1 MVKGLP
7 DVCVLE
13 MRECQAG
20 VETYH
25 QNVKKRMVCAALLA
39 LPLLMGTTGCRQSG
53 GNGKPSGMTESSYP
67 VRGRVLSVDTSTQ
80 EIMLAHEAVPGFMEA
95 MTMPYKSVDAA
106 ALGELHP
113 GDSISAQIVVDK
125 DSDGDFHHAR
135 LKDIVITGQA
145 RPDTV
150 PQKQYHVPQ
159 KGDAVQNF
167 ALLNQDGKTMHLSDL
182 RGKAVLLTF
191 IYTRCPL
198 SDFCPKMSRNFAEV
212 NAALQKDAAA
222 YAKTDLLS
230 VSFDPV
236 YDTPS
241 VLKSYGGAYTG
252 KYTQEKFDHWQFA
265 APSTTELPA
274 VEQFFDLG
282 VTGGGVGIQ
291 HSLSTVL
298 IGKDGRIVDW
308 YPGNDWK
315 PADVVQA
322 MGAAAKA

>member
-1 MVKGLP
+1 MEVVMIRVLRTTVSGVLMLGLAS
-7 DVCVLE
+7 VS
-13 MRECQAG
+13 
-20 VETYH
+20 
-25 QNVKKRMVCAALLA
+25 
-39 LPLLMGTTGCRQSG
+39 GCRHEGSSG
-53 GNGKPSGMTESSYP
+53 VPAGMTEASYP
-67 VRGRVLSVDTSTQ
+67 VRGRVLSVDPSTQ
-80 EIMLAHEAVPGFMEA
+80 EVMLAHEAVPGFMEA

-113 GDSISAQIVVDK
+113 GDTISAQILVDK

-135 LKDIVITGQA
+135 LKDIVIVGQA

-150 PQKQYHVPQ
+150 PQKQYNVPK
-159 KGDAVQNF
+159 KGDSVQNF
-167 ALLNQDGKTMHLSDL
+167 DLLNQDGKTMHLSDL

-212 NAALQKDAAA
+212 NTNLQKDPAT

-236 YDTPS
+236 YDTPA
-241 VLKSYGGAYTG
+241 VLRSYGGAYTG

-265 APSTTELPA
+265 APSQTDLPK
-274 VEQFFDLG
+274 VEQFFDVG
-282 VTGGGVGIQ
+282 VTGSGTAIQ

-315 PADVVQA
+315 PADVARA
-322 MGAAAKA
+322 MQAAAKA